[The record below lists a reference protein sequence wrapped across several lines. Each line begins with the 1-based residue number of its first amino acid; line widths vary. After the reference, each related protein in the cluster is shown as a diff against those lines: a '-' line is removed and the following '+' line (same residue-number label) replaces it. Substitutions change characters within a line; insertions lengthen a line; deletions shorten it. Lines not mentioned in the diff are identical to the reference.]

1 MPLWNLQCICNWT
14 ELSPRTSWRRLTV
27 ADKTFWDSPWGVLS
41 SVYQNRQACAVL
53 APGRMWNLTL
63 PAQGVIPGLVW
74 LAASHLASTRECGG
88 VQPVSQEV
96 SPQEDPG
103 ASGSCSLVC
112 FGFPSVCL
120 EWGNG
125 DGLVTGDISR
135 SGVCGGCWEG

>member
-1 MPLWNLQCICNWT
+1 MNKP
-14 ELSPRTSWRRLTV
+14 
-27 ADKTFWDSPWGVLS
+27 G
-41 SVYQNRQACAVL
+41 VL

-96 SPQEDPG
+96 SPPLPHEDPG

-112 FGFPSVCL
+112 FSVSSARL
-120 EWGNG
+120 ELTEEWGG
-125 DGLVTGDISR
+125 VVTGDISR
-135 SGVCGGCWEG
+135 SGVSGCVGKDTALFPLEFIFRDRLAVSVVGTHPCLGSRE